1 MNLIPVKLAEI
12 TYQGRKESQRE
23 AQRVSHCCDDEFKPA
38 DDSWT
43 TVIGPT
49 SRKVTQLKV

>member
-1 MNLIPVKLAEI
+1 MNYNHVKLAKI
-12 TYQGRKESQRE
+12 TYQGREESQRE
-23 AQRVSHCCDDEFKPA
+23 AQGVSHCCDDEFKPA

-43 TVIGPT
+43 AVIGPT